1 MYTLNWAEVITLSR
15 SMQLPNALNTPDVL
29 PGLCQES
36 FRGKVFR
43 WFSVYWQLV
52 FIRWANIRNEW
63 YFHLIVGALYP
74 LAILVAFRMLGAV
87 NDPASAM
94 YVAAGNGIV
103 ALIMGPM
110 QSLAND
116 LAWGRQRNDLEYYAV
131 LPFSKTQLVLAFVT
145 VASIFS
151 MPAMLI
157 TLWVGGLWLKY
168 TIYITPWVVAVMVL
182 SGLSMAG
189 LGVFIGVQARNGHH
203 ANMMNSLVMVVVMF
217 FSPVLIPFENLP
229 RVLRFTS
236 KLFPSSY
243 AADAFRAA
251 LAGRSDV
258 AVWGNVLALV
268 GFAILLLWWAT
279 RNLDWRAE

>member
-1 MYTLNWAEVITLSR
+1 MTPV
-15 SMQLPNALNTPDVL
+15 PNTQAVPEIL
-29 PGLCQES
+29 PGLRQE
-36 FRGKVFR
+36 RILGKVSR
-43 WFSVYWQLV
+43 WCAVYADLV

-63 YFHLIVGALYP
+63 YFALLVGALFP
-74 LAILVAFRMLGAV
+74 LAMLVAFRMLGAV
-87 NDPASAM
+87 QTPASAM

-145 VASIFS
+145 VASVFS

-157 TLWVGGLWLKY
+157 TLWVGGLWLKFSVV
-168 TIYITPWVVAVMVL
+168 ITPWVVAVMIVA
-182 SGLSMAG
+182 GLSMAG
-189 LGVFIGVQARNGHH
+189 LGVFIGVQAKNGHH
-203 ANMMNSLVMVVVMF
+203 ANMMNALVMVVVMF

-229 RVLRFTS
+229 VFLRYTS
-236 KLFPSSY
+236 RLFPSSY

-251 LAGRSDV
+251 LAGRGDIV
-258 AVWGNVLALV
+258 VWGNLLALV
-268 GFAILLLWWAT
+268 AFSIVLLWLAT
-279 RNLDWRAE
+279 RKLDWRAE

>member
-1 MYTLNWAEVITLSR
+1 MP
-15 SMQLPNALNTPDVL
+15 LPSIATPPVL
-29 PGLCQES
+29 PGLNQPGV
-36 FRGKVFR
+36 RGKVSR
-43 WFSVYWQLV
+43 WLTVYWDLV

-63 YFHLIVGALYP
+63 YFHIIVGALYP

-157 TLWVGGLWLKY
+157 TLWVGGLWLNF
-168 TIYITPWVVAVMVL
+168 TVMITPWVILVMVL
-182 SGLSMAG
+182 AGLSMAG
-189 LGVFIGVQARNGHH
+189 LGVFIGVQAKNGHH
-203 ANMMNSLVMVVVMF
+203 ANMMNSLVMVIVMF

-229 RVLRFTS
+229 SLLRYTS
-236 KLFPSSY
+236 KFFPSSY

-251 LAGRSDV
+251 LQGRTDI
-258 AVWGNVLALV
+258 AVWGNVLALL
-268 GFAILLLWWAT
+268 GFSFVLLWWAT
-279 RNLDWRAE
+279 HKLDWRAE

>member
-1 MYTLNWAEVITLSR
+1 MLKPMPLLS
-15 SMQLPNALNTPDVL
+15 SLAAPEVL
-29 PGLCQES
+29 PGLHQQGV
-36 FRGKVFR
+36 RGKVSR
-43 WFSVYWQLV
+43 WLAVYWDLV

-87 NDPASAM
+87 HDPASAM

-131 LPFSKTQLVLAFVT
+131 LPFSMTQLVLAFVT

-151 MPAMLI
+151 MPAMLL
-157 TLWVGGLWLKY
+157 TLWIGGLWLKF
-168 TIYITPWVVAVMVL
+168 TVVITPWVLLVMVL
-182 SGLSMAG
+182 AGLSMAG
-189 LGVFIGVQARNGHH
+189 LGVFIGVQAKNGHH

-229 RVLRFTS
+229 PVLRYTS

-251 LAGRSDV
+251 LQGRSDIT
-258 AVWGNVLALV
+258 VWGNILVLLGFSLV
-268 GFAILLLWWAT
+268 LLWWAT
-279 RNLDWRAE
+279 RKLDWRAE